1 MFRRGA
7 DVTRP
12 RVAVTCRLP
21 GAVEAAL
28 AERFEVSLA
37 AHDLPTTADTLQR
50 ALGESDGVLCTLTD
64 RITAEVLAAN
74 PLRTKILAQFGVGVD
89 NIDLAAAA
97 AHDIVVTNTPG
108 VLTDDTADLAM
119 LLILAVM
126 RRSGEGERLVRARD
140 WTGWTPTNHLGRQ
153 VSGATLGVIGFGRI
167 GQAVARRAH
176 HGFGMRVLAWG
187 RTPPPDAWLA
197 TMGVEYVASL
207 DAVLAEAD
215 VVSLHLPSTPETRGI
230 INAERLARM
239 QPGTFLVNTARGDL
253 VDDDALIAALREGR
267 LAGAGLDVYHREPA
281 IDPRWLTLDQVTL
294 LPHLGS
300 ATVETREAMGFRA
313 LANLEAFFAG
323 RPVPDRVG

>member
-1 MFRRGA
+1 MTA
-7 DVTRP
+7 RP
-12 RVAVTCRLP
+12 RVAVTRRLP
-21 GAVEAAL
+21 EAVEAAL
-28 AERFEVSLA
+28 AERFDVTLA
-37 AHDLPTTADTLQR
+37 TQDRPTTSETLQR
-50 ALGESDGVLCTLTD
+50 ALGEADGVLCTLTD

-74 PLRTKILAQFGVGVD
+74 PLRTRILAQFGVGVD

-126 RRSGEGERLVRARD
+126 RRSSGGERLVRAGG

-187 RTPPPDAWLA
+187 RTPPPEAWLA
-197 TMGVEYVASL
+197 SMGVEYVASL
-207 DAVLAEAD
+207 DAVMARSD
-215 VVSLHLPSTPETRGI
+215 VVSLHLPSTSETRGI
-230 INAERLARM
+230 INAERLAIM
-239 QPGTFLVNTARGDL
+239 KPGAFLVNTARGDI
-253 VDDDALIAALREGR
+253 VDDDALIAAIREGR
-267 LAGAGLDVYHREPA
+267 LAGAGLDVYRGEPVV
-281 IDPRWLTLDQVTL
+281 DPRLLALEQVTL

-323 RPVPDRVG
+323 KPVPDRVR

>member
-1 MFRRGA
+1 MTA
-7 DVTRP
+7 RP
-12 RVAVTCRLP
+12 RVAVTRRLP
-21 GAVEAAL
+21 EAVEAAL
-28 AERFEVSLA
+28 AERFDVTLA
-37 AHDLPTTADTLQR
+37 TLDRSTTPETLQR
-50 ALGESDGVLCTLTD
+50 ALGEADGVLCTLTD

-74 PLRTKILAQFGVGVD
+74 PLRTRILAQFGVGVD

-119 LLILAVM
+119 LIILAVM
-126 RRSGEGERLVRARD
+126 RRSSGGERLVRVGG

-187 RTPPPDAWLA
+187 RTPPPEAWLA
-197 TMGVEYVASL
+197 SMGVEYVASL
-207 DAVLAEAD
+207 DAVMAGSD
-215 VVSLHLPSTPETRGI
+215 VVSIHLPSTSETRGI
-230 INAERLARM
+230 INAERLALM
-239 QPGTFLVNTARGDL
+239 KPGAFLVNTARGDI
-253 VDDDALIAALREGR
+253 VDDDALIAAIREGR
-267 LAGAGLDVYHREPA
+267 LAGAGLDVYRGEPVV
-281 IDPRWLTLDQVTL
+281 DPRLLALEQVTL

-323 RPVPDRVG
+323 KPVPDRVR

>member
-1 MFRRGA
+1 MTA
-7 DVTRP
+7 RP
-12 RVAVTCRLP
+12 RVAVTRRLP
-21 GAVEAAL
+21 EAVEAAL
-28 AERFEVSLA
+28 AERFDVTLA
-37 AHDLPTTADTLQR
+37 TLDRPTTPETLQR
-50 ALGESDGVLCTLTD
+50 ALGEADGVLCTLTD

-74 PLRTKILAQFGVGVD
+74 PLRTRILAQFGVGVD

-126 RRSGEGERLVRARD
+126 RRSSGGERLVRVGG

-187 RTPPPDAWLA
+187 RTPPPEAWLA
-197 TMGVEYVASL
+197 SMGVEYVASL
-207 DAVLAEAD
+207 DAVMAGSD
-215 VVSLHLPSTPETRGI
+215 VVSLHLPSTSETRGI
-230 INAERLARM
+230 INAERLALM
-239 QPGTFLVNTARGDL
+239 KPGAFLVNTARGDI
-253 VDDDALIAALREGR
+253 VDDDALIAAIREGR
-267 LAGAGLDVYHREPA
+267 LAGAGLDVYRGEPVV
-281 IDPRWLTLDQVTL
+281 DPRLLALEQVTL

-323 RPVPDRVG
+323 KPVPDRVR

>member
-1 MFRRGA
+1 MTA
-7 DVTRP
+7 RP
-12 RVAVTCRLP
+12 RVAVTRRLP
-21 GAVEAAL
+21 EAVEAAL
-28 AERFEVSLA
+28 AERFDVTLA
-37 AHDLPTTADTLQR
+37 TLDRSTTPETLQR
-50 ALGESDGVLCTLTD
+50 ALGEADGVLCTLTD

-74 PLRTKILAQFGVGVD
+74 PLRTRILAQFGVGVD

-126 RRSGEGERLVRARD
+126 RRSSGGERLVRAGG

-187 RTPPPDAWLA
+187 RTPPPEAWLA
-197 TMGVEYVASL
+197 SMGVEYVASL
-207 DAVLAEAD
+207 DAVMAGSD
-215 VVSLHLPSTPETRGI
+215 VVSLHLPSTSETRGI
-230 INAERLARM
+230 INAERLALM
-239 QPGTFLVNTARGDL
+239 KPGAFLVNTARGDI
-253 VDDDALIAALREGR
+253 VDDDALIAAIREGR
-267 LAGAGLDVYHREPA
+267 LAGAGLDVYRGEPVV
-281 IDPRWLTLDQVTL
+281 DPRLLALEQVTL

-323 RPVPDRVG
+323 KPVPDRVR

>member
-1 MFRRGA
+1 MTA
-7 DVTRP
+7 RP
-12 RVAVTCRLP
+12 RVAVTRRLP
-21 GAVEAAL
+21 EAVEAAL
-28 AERFEVSLA
+28 AERFDVTLA
-37 AHDLPTTADTLQR
+37 TLDRPTTPETLQR
-50 ALGESDGVLCTLTD
+50 ALGEADGVLCTLTD

-74 PLRTKILAQFGVGVD
+74 PLRTRILAQFGVGVD

-126 RRSGEGERLVRARD
+126 RRSSGGERLVRVGG

-187 RTPPPDAWLA
+187 RTPPPEAWLA
-197 TMGVEYVASL
+197 SMGVEYVASL
-207 DAVLAEAD
+207 DAVMARSD
-215 VVSLHLPSTPETRGI
+215 VVSLHLPSTSETRGI
-230 INAERLARM
+230 INAERLALM
-239 QPGTFLVNTARGDL
+239 KPGAFLVNTARGDI
-253 VDDDALIAALREGR
+253 VDDDALIAAIRDGR
-267 LAGAGLDVYHREPA
+267 LAGAGLDVYRGEPVV
-281 IDPRWLTLDQVTL
+281 DPRLLALDQVTL

-323 RPVPDRVG
+323 KPVPDLVR

>member
-1 MFRRGA
+1 MTA
-7 DVTRP
+7 RP
-12 RVAVTCRLP
+12 RVAVTRRLP
-21 GAVEAAL
+21 AAVEAAL
-28 AERFEVSLA
+28 AERFDVTLA
-37 AHDLPTTADTLQR
+37 TLDRPTTPETMQR
-50 ALGESDGVLCTLTD
+50 ALGEADGVLCTLTD

-74 PLRTKILAQFGVGVD
+74 PLRTRILAQFGVGVD

-126 RRSGEGERLVRARD
+126 RRSSGGERLVRVGG

-187 RTPPPDAWLA
+187 RTPPPEAWLA
-197 TMGVEYVASL
+197 SMGVEYVASL
-207 DAVLAEAD
+207 DAVMARCD
-215 VVSLHLPSTPETRGI
+215 VVSLHLPSTSETRGI
-230 INAERLARM
+230 INAERLALM
-239 QPGTFLVNTARGDL
+239 KPGAFLVNTARGDI
-253 VDDDALIAALREGR
+253 VDDDALIAAIRDGR
-267 LAGAGLDVYHREPA
+267 LAGAGLDVYRGEPVV
-281 IDPRWLTLDQVTL
+281 DPRLLALEQVTL

-323 RPVPDRVG
+323 KPVPDRVR

>member
-1 MFRRGA
+1 MIA
-7 DVTRP
+7 RP
-12 RVAVTCRLP
+12 RVAVTRRLP
-21 GAVEAAL
+21 EAVEAAL
-28 AERFEVSLA
+28 AERFDVTLA
-37 AHDLPTTADTLQR
+37 TLDQPTTPETLQR
-50 ALGESDGVLCTLTD
+50 ALGEADGVLCTLTD

-74 PLRTKILAQFGVGVD
+74 PLRTRILAQFGVGVD

-126 RRSGEGERLVRARD
+126 RRSSGGERLVRAGG
-140 WTGWTPTNHLGRQ
+140 WSGWTPTNHLGRQ

-187 RTPPPDAWLA
+187 RTPPPEAWL
-197 TMGVEYVASL
+197 TSMGVEYVASL
-207 DAVLAEAD
+207 DAVMAGSD
-215 VVSLHLPSTPETRGI
+215 VVSLHLPSTSETRGI
-230 INAERLARM
+230 INAERLALM
-239 QPGTFLVNTARGDL
+239 KPGAFLVNTARGDI
-253 VDDDALIAALREGR
+253 VDDDALIAAIRDGR
-267 LAGAGLDVYHREPA
+267 LAGVGLDVYRGEPVV
-281 IDPRWLTLDQVTL
+281 DPRWLALEQVTL

-323 RPVPDRVG
+323 KPVPDRVR

>member
-1 MFRRGA
+1 MTA
-7 DVTRP
+7 RP
-12 RVAVTCRLP
+12 RVAVTRRLP
-21 GAVEAAL
+21 EAVEAAL
-28 AERFEVSLA
+28 AERFDVTLA
-37 AHDLPTTADTLQR
+37 TQDRPTTSETLQR
-50 ALGESDGVLCTLTD
+50 ALGEADGVLCTLTD

-74 PLRTKILAQFGVGVD
+74 PLRTRILAQFGVGVD

-126 RRSGEGERLVRARD
+126 RRSSGGERLVRVGG

-187 RTPPPDAWLA
+187 RTPPPEAWLA
-197 TMGVEYVASL
+197 SMGVEYVASL
-207 DAVLAEAD
+207 DAVMARSD
-215 VVSLHLPSTPETRGI
+215 VVSLHLPSTSETRGI
-230 INAERLARM
+230 INAERLALM
-239 QPGTFLVNTARGDL
+239 KAGAFLVNTARGDI
-253 VDDDALIAALREGR
+253 VDDDALIAAIREGR
-267 LAGAGLDVYHREPA
+267 LAGAGLDVYRGEPVV
-281 IDPRWLTLDQVTL
+281 DPRLLALEQVTL

-323 RPVPDRVG
+323 KPVPDRVR

>member
-1 MFRRGA
+1 M
-7 DVTRP
+7 TRP
-12 RVAVTCRLP
+12 RVTVTRRLP
-21 GAVEAAL
+21 DAVEAAL
-28 AERFEVSLA
+28 AERFEVTLSTR
-37 AHDLPTTADTLQR
+37 DRPTTAERLQR
-50 ALGESDGVLCTLTD
+50 ALGEADGLLCTVTD

-74 PLRTKILAQFGVGVD
+74 PLRTRILAQFGVGVD

-108 VLTDDTADLAM
+108 VLTEDTADLTM
-119 LLILAVM
+119 MLILAVM
-126 RRSGEGERLVRARD
+126 RRASEGERLVRANR
-140 WTGWTPTNHLGRQ
+140 WTGWAPTHHLGRQ
-153 VSGATLGVIGFGRI
+153 VSGATLGVIGLGRI

-197 TMGVEYVASL
+197 TMGVEYVGSL

-215 VVSLHLPSTPETRGI
+215 VVSLHLPSTAETRGI
-230 INAERLARM
+230 ISAERLARM
-239 QPGTFLVNTARGDL
+239 RPGAYLINTARGDL
-253 VDDDALIAALREGR
+253 VDDDALIAALRGGH
-267 LAGAGLDVYHREPA
+267 LAGAGLDVYRGEPV
-281 IDPRWLTLDQVTL
+281 IDPRWLALDQVTL

-323 RPVPDRVG
+323 KPAPDQVGR

>member
-1 MFRRGA
+1 
-7 DVTRP
+7 
-12 RVAVTCRLP
+12 
-21 GAVEAAL
+21 VEAAL
-28 AERFEVSLA
+28 AERFDVTLA
-37 AHDLPTTADTLQR
+37 TQDRPTTSETLQR
-50 ALGESDGVLCTLTD
+50 ALGEADGVLCTLTD

-74 PLRTKILAQFGVGVD
+74 PLRTRILAPFGVGVD

-126 RRSGEGERLVRARD
+126 RRSSGGERLVRVGG

-187 RTPPPDAWLA
+187 RTPPPEAWLA
-197 TMGVEYVASL
+197 SMGVEYVASL
-207 DAVLAEAD
+207 DAVMARSD
-215 VVSLHLPSTPETRGI
+215 VVSLHLPSTSETRGI
-230 INAERLARM
+230 INAERLALM
-239 QPGTFLVNTARGDL
+239 KPGAFLVNTARGDI
-253 VDDDALIAALREGR
+253 VDDDALIAAIRDGR
-267 LAGAGLDVYHREPA
+267 LAGAGLDVYRGEPVV
-281 IDPRWLTLDQVTL
+281 DPRLLALEQVTL

-323 RPVPDRVG
+323 KPVPDRVR